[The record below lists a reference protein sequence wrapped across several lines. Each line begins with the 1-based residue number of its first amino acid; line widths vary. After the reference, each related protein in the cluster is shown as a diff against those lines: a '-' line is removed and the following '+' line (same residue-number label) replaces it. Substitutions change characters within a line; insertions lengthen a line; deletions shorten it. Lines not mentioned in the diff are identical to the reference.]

1 MTFARG
7 NFKTGMESLKGAK
20 WRNFWTMLGVII
32 GVASVI
38 SVVSIGE
45 GIKLQISGQI
55 KHLSKDLITIRPGQ
69 IGNAHKA
76 NGLGLLEGSTISGSL
91 SAADVMAIKD
101 VPGVKTVVPLSAAAG
116 TAKGDTS
123 YSDGLIVGTSPD
135 FADIVAQP
143 VEYGSFF
150 SEEDMGQHAAV
161 LGKNAAD
168 KLFNGGIPLG
178 HTFTY
183 HGKEFI
189 VKGILSEFQ
198 TAPVSNDANYNN
210 AIFIPYDTAETLSNK
225 TAPTYEII
233 AKAKDTTKNKQVA
246 DQISATLASKHG
258 GQRDT
263 SVLLQEDTLASSNTI
278 LELLTRLITGVA
290 AISLLVGGI
299 GIMNVM
305 LVSVTERLHEIGI
318 RKAIG
323 ATNRQILGQFL
334 VESTVLSL
342 SGGVIGVLVSYVIDG
357 VLRLTTKLEPSIQWQ
372 IVVIAT
378 GVSLAVGVIFG
389 TIPALKAARK
399 DPIEAL
405 RSVA

>member
-55 KHLSKDLITIRPGQ
+55 KHLSKDLITIRPGK
-69 IGNAHKA
+69 IGGPTKPS
-76 NGLGLLEGSTISGSL
+76 GLGLLEGSTISGSL
-91 SAADVMAIKD
+91 SSSDVMTIQSLSS
-101 VPGVKTVVPLSAAAG
+101 VKTVVPLSAASG
-116 TAKGDTS
+116 TAKGDLS
-123 YSDGLIVGTSPD
+123 FGDGLIIGTAPD
-135 FADIVAQP
+135 FADLIAQP
-143 VEYGSFF
+143 LEYGSFF
-150 SEEDMGQHAAV
+150 SEDDMGQHAAV

-183 HGKEFI
+183 HGSEFI
-189 VKGILSEFQ
+189 VKGIFGEFQ

-233 AKAKDTTKNKQVA
+233 AKAKDKAKNQQVA
-246 DQISATLASKHG
+246 AQISAALNSKHG
-258 GQRDT
+258 GQHDT
-263 SVLLQEDTLASSNTI
+263 SVLLQSDTLASSNMI

-342 SGGVIGVLVSYVIDG
+342 SGGVIGVIVSYVIDG
-357 VLRLTTKLEPSIQWQ
+357 VLRLTTKLEPSIPWE

-378 GVSLAVGVIFG
+378 GVSLAVGIVFG